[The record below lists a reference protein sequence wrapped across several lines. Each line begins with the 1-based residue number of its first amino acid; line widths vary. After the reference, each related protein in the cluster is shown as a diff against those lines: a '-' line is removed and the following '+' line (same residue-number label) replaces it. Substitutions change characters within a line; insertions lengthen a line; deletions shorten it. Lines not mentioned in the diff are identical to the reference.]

1 MAKNDNSLLDLEK
14 KLGNEKNYVL
24 NKYKFNKPD
33 MNINNLNNNS
43 KFNRDNLL
51 LFLNNFK
58 KENDKIM
65 NDTNKQKYNI
75 EIKNEDEEEEQE
87 EESIKKGIELNE
99 DDENEVKE
107 KKEKKEEI
115 ELDLLMGILEQQKK
129 KEISIED
136 IIDNDNI
143 KKGNEENNNIE
154 NIINRKYKGEKEIM
168 DFFQEKNKK

>member
-143 KKGNEENNNIE
+143 KKGNAENNNIE